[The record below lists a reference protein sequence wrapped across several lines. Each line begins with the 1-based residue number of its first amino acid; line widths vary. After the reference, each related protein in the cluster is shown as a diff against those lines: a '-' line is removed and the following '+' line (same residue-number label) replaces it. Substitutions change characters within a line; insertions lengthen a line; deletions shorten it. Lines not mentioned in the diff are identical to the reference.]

1 MATGESTTESVRISE
16 PLTSRIWNV
25 VLGLLS
31 TKKGF
36 IGVCLLAPILAL
48 SLAAPLIAPY
58 DPTATHVAD
67 KFAGPGGQYLL
78 GTDDYGRDLL
88 SRVLYGG
95 RTSIIIGLASTA
107 FGLVFG
113 VPIGIVSGYIGGR
126 FDEVMMRLMDT
137 LLSIPSLLLAL
148 LVVTVLGSGIVNTI
162 LAIGVVFTPGI
173 ARITRSSTLSVKN
186 EEYITAA
193 EARGE
198 SIYRMAF
205 HEILPNVSSPILVEA
220 SIRVGFGILI
230 GTSLSFLGLGTQPPF
245 PDWGYMISVSRSH
258 LHSSIWF
265 MLWPSLALGFTIM
278 GFNLIGDALRDTMD
292 SKHHS
297 D

>member
-1 MATGESTTESVRISE
+1 MATGESTTESVRITE
-16 PLTSRIWNV
+16 PLTSRVSSV
-25 VLGLLS
+25 VFGLLS
-31 TKKGF
+31 TRKGF
-36 IGVCLLAPILAL
+36 ISVCFLAPILVL

-58 DPTATHVAD
+58 DPTAIHVAD

-95 RTSIIIGLASTA
+95 RASIIIGLASTA

-113 VPIGIVSGYIGGR
+113 VPIGIVSGYLGGR
-126 FDEVMMRLMDT
+126 FDELMMRLMDT

-198 SIYRMAF
+198 SLYHIAF
-205 HEILPNVSSPILVEA
+205 REILPNVSSPILVEA

-278 GFNLIGDALRDTMD
+278 GFNLIGDALRDVMD
-292 SKHHS
+292 LKVI
-297 D
+297 

>member
-1 MATGESTTESVRISE
+1 MATGESTTEPVRITE
-16 PLTSRIWNV
+16 PLTSRVSSV
-25 VLGLLS
+25 VFGLLS
-31 TKKGF
+31 TRKGF
-36 IGVCLLAPILAL
+36 ISVCFLALILVL

-58 DPTATHVAD
+58 DSTAIHVAD

-95 RTSIIIGLASTA
+95 RASITIGFVSTA

-113 VPIGIVSGYIGGR
+113 VPIGIVSGYLGGR
-126 FDEVMMRLMDT
+126 LDELMMRLMDT
-137 LLSIPSLLLAL
+137 LLSIPSLLLVL

-162 LAIGVVFTPGI
+162 PAIGVVFTPCI

-186 EEYITAA
+186 EEYTTAA

-198 SIYRMAF
+198 SLYHIAF
-205 HEILPNVSSPILVEA
+205 REILPSVSSPILVEA
-220 SIRVGFGILI
+220 SIRVGSGILI
-230 GTSLSFLGLGTQPPF
+230 GTSLSSLGLGTQPPF
-245 PDWGYMISVSRSH
+245 PDWGHTISVSRSH
-258 LHSSIWF
+258 LHSPIWF
-265 MLWPSLALGFTIM
+265 MLWPSLAPGFTIM
-278 GFNLIGDALRDTMD
+278 GLNLIGDVLRDVMD
-292 SKHHS
+292 SKVYS

>member
-1 MATGESTTESVRISE
+1 MATGESTTESVRITE
-16 PLTSRIWNV
+16 PLTSRVSSV
-25 VLGLLS
+25 VFGLLS
-31 TKKGF
+31 TRKGF
-36 IGVCLLAPILAL
+36 ISVCFLAPILVL

-58 DPTATHVAD
+58 DPTAIHVAD

-95 RTSIIIGLASTA
+95 RATIIIGLASTA

-113 VPIGIVSGYIGGR
+113 VPIGIVSGYLGGR
-126 FDEVMMRLMDT
+126 FDELMMRLMDT

-198 SIYRMAF
+198 SLYHIAF
-205 HEILPNVSSPILVEA
+205 REILPNVSSPILVEA

-278 GFNLIGDALRDTMD
+278 GFNLIGDALRDVMD
-292 SKHHS
+292 SKVHS